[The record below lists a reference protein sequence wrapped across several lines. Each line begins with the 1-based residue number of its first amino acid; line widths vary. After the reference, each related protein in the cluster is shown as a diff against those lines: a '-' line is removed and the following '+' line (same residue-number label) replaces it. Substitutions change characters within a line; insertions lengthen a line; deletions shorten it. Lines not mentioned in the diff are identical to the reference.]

1 MQDSREQD
9 AARRI
14 MAGMTKDV
22 AEILELEARRSRAL
36 VEGDAATL
44 DEITAEDY
52 THVET
57 GGGIRDKAG
66 FLAILTRP
74 GVRFTSWVIEENTV
88 RIYGD
93 TAVVTGRYRNTVRTP
108 AGEQPPK
115 RARHIRV
122 YVRQDGRWRNVAH
135 QATSLAPA

>member
-1 MQDSREQD
+1 MSNHQDIAD
-9 AARRI
+9 
-14 MAGMTKDV
+14 
-22 AEILELEARRSRAL
+22 ILELEARRSRAL

-57 GGGIRDKAG
+57 GGGVRDKAG
-66 FLAILTRP
+66 FLAILSRP

-93 TAVVTGRYRNTVRTP
+93 TAVVTGRYHNTVRTA

-115 RARHIRV
+115 HARHIRV
-122 YVRQDGRWRNVAH
+122 YVKHVGRWRNVAH
-135 QATSLAPA
+135 QATAMAPG

>member
-1 MQDSREQD
+1 MSIQ
-9 AARRI
+9 
-14 MAGMTKDV
+14 KDI
-22 AEILELEARRSRAL
+22 ADILELETRRSRAL

-44 DEITAEDY
+44 GEITADDY

-57 GGGIRDKAG
+57 GGGVRDKVG
-66 FLAILTRP
+66 FLAILSRP

-93 TAVVTGRYRNTVRTP
+93 TAVVTGRYHNTVRTP

-115 RARHIRV
+115 HARHIRV
-122 YVRQDGRWRNVAH
+122 YVRHDGRWRNVAH
-135 QATSLAPA
+135 QATATTPG

>member
-1 MQDSREQD
+1 
-9 AARRI
+9 
-14 MAGMTKDV
+14 MTLQKDI
-22 AEILELEARRSRAL
+22 ADILELETRRSRAL

-44 DEITAEDY
+44 DEIISDDY

-57 GGGIRDKAG
+57 GGGVRDKAG
-66 FLAILTRP
+66 FLGILSRP

-93 TAVVTGRYRNTVRTP
+93 TAVVTGRYHNTVVTP

-115 RARHIRV
+115 HARHIRV
-122 YVRQDGRWRNVAH
+122 YVKHDGRWRNVAH
-135 QATSLAPA
+135 QATAATPG